1 MADEVTQGESSAT
14 RKNRATGAISIS
26 FGMASSPVRA
36 SWLLIRH
43 RVWREA
49 FLYVLIQPR

>member
-36 SWLLIRH
+36 SGYSLDTEYGEKLS
-43 RVWREA
+43 
-49 FLYVLIQPR
+49 FMC